1 MSIKRM
7 AGMTLVELIIAIV
20 IVGTALAGLVAVYNR
35 ANVASADP
43 LITQQMLA
51 IAETMMEEV
60 MLKPYMTDGSNAP
73 QPAIRADYTE
83 IDHYNG
89 YATSGGIVDV
99 AGDPVAGLGRYD
111 VAVSVTPTTLT
122 NIANAADVRRI
133 QVVVTERGGQQL
145 QLTGWRTKPWQP
157 AQP

>member
-1 MSIKRM
+1 M

-35 ANVASADP
+35 ANIASADP

-60 MLKPYMTDGSNAP
+60 MLKPYGSGAA
-73 QPAIRADYTE
+73 QPEQRVDYTE
-83 IDHYNG
+83 IGHYDK
-89 YATSGGIVDV
+89 YATTTGIVGVDGG
-99 AGDPVAGLGRYD
+99 AIAGLERYN
-111 VAVSVTPTTLT
+111 VAVSVAPTTLT
-122 NIANAADVRRI
+122 NIADAGNVRRI

-145 QLTGWRTKPWQP
+145 QLTGWRTKP
-157 AQP
+157 

>member
-1 MSIKRM
+1 M

-60 MLKPYMTDGSNAP
+60 MLKPYVTDGGSAA
-73 QPAIRADYTE
+73 QPADRVAYTE
-83 IDHYNG
+83 IGHYNG

-99 AGDPVAGLGRYD
+99 AGDPIAGLDRYD
-111 VAVSVTPTTLT
+111 VAVSVTAATLT
-122 NIANAADVRRI
+122 DIADVADVRRI

-145 QLTGWRTKPWQP
+145 QLTGWRTRPWQP
-157 AQP
+157 PQP

>member
-1 MSIKRM
+1 MSINRSIKRM

-35 ANVASADP
+35 ANIASADP
-43 LITQQMLA
+43 LIAQQMLA

-60 MLKPYMTDGSNAP
+60 MLKPYGDGAA
-73 QPAIRADYTE
+73 QPANRADYTE
-83 IDHYNG
+83 IGHYDK
-89 YATSGGIVDV
+89 YATTTGIVAVDGG
-99 AGDPVAGLGRYD
+99 AIAGLDRYN

-122 NIANAADVRRI
+122 NIADSNNVRRI

-145 QLTGWRTKPWQP
+145 QLTGWRTRP
-157 AQP
+157 

>member
-1 MSIKRM
+1 M

-60 MLKPYMTDGSNAP
+60 MLKPYLTDGGNAA
-73 QPAIRADYTE
+73 QPADRADYTE
-83 IDHYNG
+83 IGHYNK
-89 YATSGGIVDV
+89 YATAGGIVAVDGS
-99 AGDPVAGLGRYD
+99 AVAGLDRYD

-122 NIANAADVRRI
+122 NVADAADARRI

-145 QLTGWRTKPWQP
+145 QLTGWRTRPWQP
-157 AQP
+157 TTP

>member
-1 MSIKRM
+1 M

-20 IVGTALAGLVAVYNR
+20 IVGTALAGLVAAYNR
-35 ANVASADP
+35 ANIASADP

-60 MLKPYMTDGSNAP
+60 MLKPYVTDGGNAA
-73 QPAIRADYTE
+73 QPATRVDYTE

-99 AGDPVAGLGRYD
+99 AGDPIAGLGRYD
-111 VAVSVTPTTLT
+111 VAVSVTPATLT
-122 NIANAADVRRI
+122 DIADAADVRRI
-133 QVVVTERGGQQL
+133 QVVVTERSGQQL

-157 AQP
+157 TQP